1 MKNAELIALGIAA
14 VAVYIL
20 TTAKPKTAVT
30 SADYKQPAGASE
42 IMDSIGNAFTN
53 GWRYFSDGTAID
65 PAGSYYS
72 NGSMIWSP
80 SK

>member
-1 MKNAELIALGIAA
+1 MKNAELIALGLAA
-14 VAVYIL
+14 VAVYLI
-20 TTAKPKTAVT
+20 TTAKPKTGVT
-30 SADYKQPAGASE
+30 SADYKQPGGASE

-72 NGSMIWSP
+72 NGSLIWSP
-80 SK
+80 AK